1 MIGVLN
7 LKETVRTESFKP
19 YIEEDSNELFLHLE
33 RVNSL
38 KDKLK
43 NFTLSSDELRL
54 VEYSLNKLPYSP
66 TGYRFEALQSQQTNL
81 LYRAEGIIGD
91 IWEKIKAFFRWIL
104 EKIKS
109 LFGMSGGSSDVPS
122 EKEAK
127 EVEQK
132 VKASGVTKR
141 FKESS
146 LNTEEIDKTLD
157 EANNTLDQIKSGK
170 LPGDKANR
178 FSVELFAAID
188 KATGSATGTWK
199 EAVEKKR
206 KENEEVRKKK
216 EEEEDKAWAK
226 ENKEWLEKKQKEK
239 EAEKAIRES
248 ISTLKGLKQN
258 FKKIEGKAQALISQT
273 EKILPSKLSVKNFNK
288 SLGSSFSFSYIGL
301 GILHSATD
309 SLVSK
314 TDLVDFVES
323 LNFGLMGR
331 SNNSFASELT
341 GEAQDHHTYVS
352 IYGLDYTV
360 FKLTN
365 DLKLIKTHKKIDS
378 DNNSG
383 KEINYDRIFELIES
397 DSLSEVLKT
406 IKSSKS
412 LREEREKKL
421 NDSIEGIY
429 KLIEKALKEDEKP
442 KDLEKFIGFIR
453 DVCVATTES
462 LAKEIQHSK
471 NLEKWA
477 NSMFEFQKL
486 LLETGKLHQYPGLNK
501 GLKEN

>member
-1 MIGVLN
+1 MHLESANRLKEKLIKYILPEDELN
-7 LKETVRTESFKP
+7 LIDYRLNNIP
-19 YIEEDSNELFLHLE
+19 
-33 RVNSL
+33 
-38 KDKLK
+38 
-43 NFTLSSDELRL
+43 FTPS
-54 VEYSLNKLPYSP
+54 
-66 TGYRFEALQSQQTNL
+66 GYRFESFASRQDNMI
-81 LYRAEGIIGD
+81 YRTEGIIGT
-91 IWEKIKAFFRWIL
+91 IWEKFKAFFRWIL

-170 LPGDKANR
+170 LPEDKANR

-188 KATGSATGTWK
+188 KATGSATGAWK

-216 EEEEDKAWAK
+216 EEEDKAWAK

-239 EAEKAIRES
+239 EAEKAIRDS

-273 EKILPSKLSVKNFNK
+273 EKILPSKLSVKSFNK
-288 SLGSSFSFSYIGL
+288 SLGSSLSFSHVGL

-341 GEAQDHHTYVS
+341 GEAQDRHTYVS

-383 KEINYDRIFELIES
+383 KEINYDRVFELIES
-397 DSLSEVLKT
+397 DSMSEVLKS

-471 NLEKWA
+471 NLEKWT